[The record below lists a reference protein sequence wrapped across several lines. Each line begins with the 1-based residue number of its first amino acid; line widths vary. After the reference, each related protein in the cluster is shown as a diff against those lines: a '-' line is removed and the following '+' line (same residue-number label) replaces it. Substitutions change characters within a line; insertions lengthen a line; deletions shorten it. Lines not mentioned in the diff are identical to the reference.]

1 MINDKNKASCRRKL
15 QEAFLYSENSENS
28 DYSECSDYSESSD
41 YSDYSENSDKDKN
54 KIRRYLF
61 SALRFSLSSIIC
73 HLSFSG
79 FAAHKL
85 YGPLGILRLKTS
97 TLKSFPTTK
106 P

>member
-1 MINDKNKASCRRKL
+1 MINDKNKAPCRRKL
-15 QEAFLYSENSENS
+15 QGAFLYSLNSEKSENS
-28 DYSECSDYSESSD
+28 DYSECSDYSD

>member
-54 KIRRYLF
+54 KIRRYFFL
-61 SALRFSLSSIIC
+61 ALCASLY
-73 HLSFSG
+73 HL
-79 FAAHKL
+79 
-85 YGPLGILRLKTS
+85 
-97 TLKSFPTTK
+97 
-106 P
+106 

>member
-15 QEAFLYSENSENS
+15 QEAFLYSLNSENS
-28 DYSECSDYSESSD
+28 DYSECSD

>member
-15 QEAFLYSENSENS
+15 QEAFLYSLN
-28 DYSECSDYSESSD
+28 
-41 YSDYSENSDKDKN
+41 SENSDKDKN

-61 SALRFSLSSIIC
+61 SALRLSLSSIIC

>member
-1 MINDKNKASCRRKL
+1 MIKAKAPCRRKL
-15 QEAFLYSENSENS
+15 QGAFLYSLNS
-28 DYSECSDYSESSD
+28 DYSECSDN
-41 YSDYSENSDKDKN
+41 SENSDKDKN
-54 KIRRYLF
+54 KIRLYLF
-61 SALRFSLSSIIC
+61 SALRFTLSSIIC

>member
-1 MINDKNKASCRRKL
+1 MIKQKAPCRKKL
-15 QEAFLYSENSENS
+15 QGAFLYSLNSENS
-28 DYSECSDYSESSD
+28 DYSECSD